1 MLSFPKAFLALG
13 LLSAANLAQAA
24 IIELNADHFSV
35 SYDDAQTG
43 LYKQGLLSGSL
54 DTVYFQPNTFSAF
67 SAGAPAS
74 KQSSLQLEFN
84 IDPGY
89 VFTDLAFTG
98 RGSYFLSGGGS
109 VNVTS
114 SVQAANQATAD
125 FVLLDLAPG
134 SPLAQAGSHF
144 WEISGS
150 LSLLSLGAPQT
161 VKITLDTELFSTPVN
176 GLGFMQNTYAGF
188 RITTAAAP
196 AAVPEPAS
204 LALILI
210 GLMAA
215 MFAGMGRRRSAR
227 YAICDDNAIN
237 R

>member
-1 MLSFPKAFLALG
+1 MLLFSKASKAILALG
-13 LLSAANLAQAA
+13 LLSLVSVAQAA
-24 IIELNADHFSV
+24 IIEIKADHFSV
-35 SYDDAQTG
+35 TYDDAQVG
-43 LYKQGLLSGSL
+43 LYKQGLLSGSQ
-54 DTVYFQPNTFSAF
+54 DTVYFQPTTFSAF
-67 SAGAPAS
+67 SAGAPAGN
-74 KQSSLQLEFN
+74 QSTLQLEFN

-89 VFTDLAFTG
+89 VFTGLTFTG

-114 SVQAANQATAD
+114 SVKAANPATAD

-134 SPLAQAGSHF
+134 SPLAQTGSHF
-144 WEISGS
+144 WEISGA
-150 LSLLSLGAPQT
+150 LSLLGLGAPQT

-176 GLGFMQNTYAGF
+176 GMGFIQNTYAGF
-188 RITTAAAP
+188 QITTAAAP

-204 LALILI
+204 WALILI

-215 MFAGMGRRRSAR
+215 MFAGMGRRRSVSV
-227 YAICDDNAIN
+227 CDL

>member
-1 MLSFPKAFLALG
+1 LSFPKSFLALG
-13 LLSAANLAQAA
+13 LLSVANLAQAA

-35 SYDDAQTG
+35 TYDDAQTG

-89 VFTDLAFTG
+89 VFTGLEFTG
-98 RGSYFLSGGGS
+98 RGSYFLTGGGS

-114 SVQAANQATAD
+114 RVQATNQATGD

-134 SPLAQAGSHF
+134 SPLAQTGSHF
-144 WEISGS
+144 WEISGP
-150 LSLLSLGAPQT
+150 LSLPGLGTPQT
-161 VKITLDTELFSTPVN
+161 IRIALDTELLSTPVN
-176 GLGFMQNTYAGF
+176 GLGFIRDTYAGF
-188 RITTAAAP
+188 RVTTSAAP

-204 LALILI
+204 WALILI

-215 MFAGMGRRRSAR
+215 TFAGMGRKIVKFKR
-227 YAICDDNAIN
+227 DTVTFL
-237 R
+237 